1 MRVIIIGTGFGQ
13 YAMAPA
19 FQALGWE
26 VDIVSPRDQAGLN
39 TALAT
44 TCDLVSIH
52 APPFMHKDLVAK
64 ALEHNCNVLC
74 DKPFGC
80 NTADAESMV
89 AMVNQSSALHFL
101 NFEFRYDPLWQQ
113 LKKLLDDGAIGE
125 PLHLS
130 SSMHLSRGR
139 QVPHGWLFERQLGG
153 GWIGA
158 YASHFVD
165 QLHWLFGYIDDVYSQ
180 PRIDFP
186 LRKDRDG
193 NPTQASAEDAIS
205 ALFTLSNGTTALLD
219 SSFAAA
225 VDQPGQVL
233 LMGSEGSIAIR
244 QGESLNLTKADG
256 SQHNTPF
263 PAGVNTLQASLQ
275 AWLQEVEK
283 SIKAKRQ
290 IAPNFEDGLRCARVL
305 ETMRAAL

>member
-19 FQALGWE
+19 YQALGWE
-26 VDIVSPRDQAGLN
+26 VDIVSPRDEKGLKS
-39 TALAT
+39 ALSKA
-44 TCDLVSIH
+44 CDLVSIH
-52 APPFMHKDLVAK
+52 APPFMHTELVAT
-64 ALEHNCNVLC
+64 ALEHDCNVLC

-80 NTADAESMV
+80 NTADAKSMV
-89 AMVNQSSALHFL
+89 AMAKQSSALHFL

-139 QVPHGWLFERQLGG
+139 QVPHGWLFEKQLGG

-165 QLHWLFGYIDDVYSQ
+165 QLHWLFGDIDDVYSQ

-205 ALFTLSNGTTALLD
+205 ALFTLSNGATALLD

-244 QGESLNLTKADG
+244 QGESLSLTKADG
-256 SQHNTPF
+256 SQHSTPF
-263 PAGVNTLQASLQ
+263 PAGVNTMQASLQ
-275 AWLQEVEK
+275 AWLQEVET
-283 SIKAKRQ
+283 SIKEKRQ

-305 ETMRAAL
+305 ETIRATR

>member
-26 VDIVSPRDQAGLN
+26 VDMVSPRDQAGLN

-44 TCDLVSIH
+44 ACDLVSIH
-52 APPFMHKDLVAK
+52 APPFMHKDLVAT
-64 ALEHNCNVLC
+64 ALEHDCNVLC

-80 NTADAESMV
+80 NSHDAESMV
-89 AMVNQSSALHFL
+89 AMVKQSSALHFL

-113 LKKLLDDGAIGE
+113 LKTLLDDGAIGE
-125 PLHLS
+125 PKHLA

-139 QVPHGWLFERQLGG
+139 QVPHGWLFDKHLGG

-165 QLHWLFGYIDDVYSQ
+165 QLHWLFGDIASVSSQ
-180 PRIDFP
+180 PRIDCP
-186 LRKDRDG
+186 QRKDKAG
-193 NPTQASAEDAIS
+193 NPVEASAEDAIS
-205 ALFTLSNGTTALLD
+205 ALFTLSNGVTAMLD

-233 LMGSEGSIAIR
+233 LMGSEGSITIS
-244 QGESLNLTKADG
+244 QGDSLTLTKADG
-256 SQHNTPF
+256 SQHSTSF
-263 PAGVNTLQASLQ
+263 PAGVNTMQASLQ
-275 AWLQEVEK
+275 SWLKEVES
-283 SIKAKRQ
+283 SIREQRQ

-305 ETMRAAL
+305 ETMRAIR